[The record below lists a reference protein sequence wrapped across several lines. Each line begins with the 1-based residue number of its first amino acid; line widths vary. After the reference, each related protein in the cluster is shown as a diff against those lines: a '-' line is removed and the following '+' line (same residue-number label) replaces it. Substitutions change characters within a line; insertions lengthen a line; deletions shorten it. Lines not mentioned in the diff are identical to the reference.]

1 MKTKEYRT
9 YRLRYEDPVDGIITG
24 TVEGLCSI
32 QAENET
38 QLIGLFHKAVKDKMS
53 NKPIQPNIVSPA
65 VSEILKQKK
74 ERIHNAYNKKYSPDH
89 YTNPIP
95 GDIIAPRLADIF
107 LPEECKIVFTSTID
121 VNKCKIVSIDEEGI
135 AHFEIIDKNTL
146 AAEYKIISRIK
157 DFKRLISF
165 LDMQSRSKSGL
176 EEIRNQISID
186 IDQLEKEPE
195 EVFNEFVDFIQK
207 SQSLTDLQKEQYLS
221 FLN

>member
-74 ERIHNAYNKKYSPDH
+74 EKIQNVYNKNYSPEH
-89 YTNPIP
+89 YTNPIA
-95 GDIIAPRLADIF
+95 GDVIAPRLADIF
-107 LPEECKIVFTSTID
+107 LVDECKVVYV
-121 VNKCKIVSIDEEGI
+121 VNKEMCKIVSIDEEGF
-135 AHFEIIDKNTL
+135 AHFEDITKASL
-146 AAEYKIISRIK
+146 AADYKIISRLK
-157 DFKRLISF
+157 SLRTLTSF
-165 LDMQSRSKSGL
+165 LDAQSRSKSGL
-176 EEIRNQISID
+176 LEIRKDMETD
-186 IDQLEKEPE
+186 IDQLDKDPDQ
-195 EVFNEFVDFIQK
+195 VYSEFIEFIQN
-207 SQSLTDLQKEQYLS
+207 SGDLTDLQKEQYLTY
-221 FLN
+221 LR